1 LPRGVSQLSSKFKDP
16 FGREITYLRLS
27 VTEQC
32 NLSCFYC
39 RSHPGECSRERETGK
54 DLLTIEDC
62 LTIGQV
68 AVELGITRIRLT
80 GGEPLVR
87 PDILEITGGLA
98 ALPGLKDLSLTTNG
112 ILLEKIAFKLA
123 EAGLK
128 RVNISLDSLD
138 EANFRQITN
147 GGKLHSTLKG
157 IEKSLQAGLTP
168 VKINVVLLKGIND
181 HEIEK
186 FVRMTI
192 DQDLDVRFI
201 EYMPTQG
208 QKKWSNFFLPLEKV
222 LEVAERI
229 APVVPV
235 EGEHGGGPAQ
245 YVRMKGATG
254 KIGLISPLSRHF
266 CDRCNRLRVT
276 SDGKIKP
283 CLFSEAEIDLRPY
296 FSDKEQLKAKFYEAL
311 QIKPDP
317 QKVATNPVDRVMQF
331 EGKRS
336 MTQIGG

>member
-1 LPRGVSQLSSKFKDP
+1 MLQKFTDSY
-16 FGREITYLRLS
+16 GREVNYLRLS

-39 RSHPGECSRERETGK
+39 RSTPGECGKETGK
-54 DLLTIEDC
+54 ELLTVENC

-68 AVELGITRIRLT
+68 AVDLGITRIRLT
-80 GGEPLVR
+80 GGEPLLR
-87 PDILEITGGLA
+87 PDILDITGGLA
-98 ALPGLKDLSLTTNG
+98 AIPGLKDLSLTTNG

-123 EAGLK
+123 AAGLK

-138 EANFRQITN
+138 EANFHQITN
-147 GGKLHSTLKG
+147 GGKLQSTLQG
-157 IEKSLQAGLTP
+157 IEHSLQAGLTP

-186 FVRMTI
+186 FVAMTMEKE
-192 DQDLDVRFI
+192 LDVRFI

-208 QKKWSNFFLPLEKV
+208 QKKWSHLFLPLQRV
-222 LEVAERI
+222 LEIAEKI
-229 APVVPV
+229 APLVTVD
-235 EGEHGGGPAQ
+235 GEHGGGPAQ
-245 YVRMKGATG
+245 YFRLEGAVG

-283 CLFSEAEIDLRPY
+283 CLFSDDEIDLRPY
-296 FSDKEQLKAKFYEAL
+296 FSAKEQLRAKFFEAL
-311 QIKPDP
+311 QVKPDP
-317 QKVATNPVDRVMQF
+317 RKVACSPVDRVRQF
-331 EGKRS
+331 QGKRS

>member
-1 LPRGVSQLSSKFKDP
+1 
-16 FGREITYLRLS
+16 
-27 VTEQC
+27 
-32 NLSCFYC
+32 
-39 RSHPGECSRERETGK
+39 
-54 DLLTIEDC
+54 
-62 LTIGQV
+62 
-68 AVELGITRIRLT
+68 VELGITRIRLT

-87 PDILEITGGLA
+87 PDILEIVGGLA
-98 ALPGLKDLSLTTNG
+98 AIPGLKDLSLTTNG
-112 ILLEKIAFKLA
+112 ILLEKIAFELA
-123 EAGLK
+123 GAGLK

-147 GGKLHSTLKG
+147 GGKLQSTLRG
-157 IEKSLQAGLTP
+157 IERALQAGLTP
-168 VKINVVLLKGIND
+168 VKLNVVLLKGINE

-186 FVRMTI
+186 FVAMTI
-192 DQDLDVRFI
+192 DQELDVRFI

-208 QKKWSNFFLPLEKV
+208 QKKWADLFLPLERV
-222 LEVAERI
+222 IEVAGKI
-229 APVVPV
+229 APLMPV

-245 YVRMKGATG
+245 YVRLEGATG

-283 CLFSEAEIDLRPY
+283 CLFSEEEVDLRPY
-296 FSDKEQLKAKFYEAL
+296 LYDREQLKAKFREAL

-317 QKVATNPVDRVMQF
+317 RMVARNPVERVKQF
-331 EGKRS
+331 KGKRP

>member
-1 LPRGVSQLSSKFKDP
+1 VLQKFTDSY
-16 FGREITYLRLS
+16 GREVNYLRLS

-39 RSHPGECSRERETGK
+39 RSTPGECGKETGK
-54 DLLTIEDC
+54 ELLTVENC

-68 AVELGITRIRLT
+68 AVDLGITRIRLT
-80 GGEPLVR
+80 GGEPLLR
-87 PDILEITGGLA
+87 PDILDITGGLA
-98 ALPGLKDLSLTTNG
+98 AIPGLKDLSLTTNG

-123 EAGLK
+123 AAGLK

-138 EANFRQITN
+138 EANFHQITN
-147 GGKLHSTLKG
+147 GGKLQSTLQG
-157 IEKSLQAGLTP
+157 IEHSLQAGLTP

-186 FVRMTI
+186 FVAMTMEKE
-192 DQDLDVRFI
+192 LDVRFI

-208 QKKWSNFFLPLEKV
+208 QKKWSHLFLPLQRV
-222 LEVAERI
+222 LEIAEKI
-229 APVVPV
+229 APLVTVD
-235 EGEHGGGPAQ
+235 GEHGGGPAQ
-245 YVRMKGATG
+245 YFRLEGAVG

-283 CLFSEAEIDLRPY
+283 CLFSDDEIDLRPY
-296 FSDKEQLKAKFYEAL
+296 FSAKEQLRAKFFEAL
-311 QIKPDP
+311 QVKPDP
-317 QKVATNPVDRVMQF
+317 RKVACSPVDRVRQF
-331 EGKRS
+331 QGKRS

>member
-1 LPRGVSQLSSKFKDP
+1 MFQLPRKMKDP
-16 FGREITYLRLS
+16 FGREVNYLRLS

-39 RSHPGECSRERETGK
+39 RSHPGECSKETAK
-54 DLLTIEDC
+54 SLLTVENC

-87 PDILEITGGLA
+87 ADILEITRGLSEI
-98 ALPGLKDLSLTTNG
+98 PGLKDLSLTTNG
-112 ILLEKIAFKLA
+112 ILLEKLAFELA
-123 EAGLK
+123 GAGLN

-138 EANFRQITN
+138 ETNFRQITN
-147 GGKLHSTLKG
+147 GGKLQSTLKG

-181 HEIEK
+181 NEIEK
-186 FVRMTI
+186 FVAMTI
-192 DQDLDVRFI
+192 DQKLDVRFI

-208 QKKWSNFFLPLEKV
+208 QKKWADLFLPLERV
-222 LEVAERI
+222 IEVAAKI
-229 APVVPV
+229 APLKQV

-245 YVRMKGATG
+245 YIQLEGATG

-283 CLFSEAEIDLRPY
+283 CLFSDVEIDLLPY
-296 FSDKEQLKAKFYEAL
+296 INDKEQLKAKFFEAL
-311 QIKPDP
+311 LRKPDP
-317 QKVATNPVDRVMQF
+317 RKVAGNPNDRVRQYQ
-331 EGKRS
+331 GRRS